1 MRRELLIGLL
11 GLAALAGCGDS
22 DSGSGAAAA
31 GGGET
36 VRVAE
41 ADGGE
46 RVLVDDAGAALY
58 TAEQEADGK
67 IRCTAGCLAFWLPLR
82 APASGAPTAAD
93 GVDGELGVI
102 ERDDG
107 TRQVTLDGT
116 PVYRFSDD
124 APGQVTGDGLEDD
137 FGGTTFTW
145 RVLAAGGED
154 ADDGGGGGPGGY
166 GY

>member
-11 GLAALAGCGDS
+11 GLAALAGGCG
-22 DSGSGAAAA
+22 GSGAAS

-41 ADGGE
+41 VDGR
-46 RVLVDDAGAALY
+46 RVLVDDRGSALY
-58 TAEQEADGK
+58 SADQEADGR
-67 IRCTAGCLAFWLPLR
+67 IRCTGDCLAFWLPLR

-93 GVDGELGVI
+93 GVTGKLGVV

-107 TRQVTLDGT
+107 SRQVALDGK
-116 PVYRFSDD
+116 PVYRFSED

-145 RVLAAGGED
+145 RVLSAGED
-154 ADDGGGGGPGGY
+154 ADDGGGDAPGGY
-166 GY
+166 SY

>member
-11 GLAALAGCGDS
+11 ALAVLAAGCGGSDS
-22 DSGSGAAAA
+22 DSGAAA

-41 ADGGE
+41 VGGD
-46 RVLVDDAGAALY
+46 RVLVDDGGAALY
-58 TAEQEADGK
+58 TADQEADGT
-67 IRCTAGCLAFWLPLR
+67 IRCTGDCLSFWLPLS
-82 APASGAPTAAD
+82 APASGEPTAAD

-107 TRQVTLDGT
+107 TRQVTLDGK
-116 PVYRFSDD
+116 PVYRFSED

-145 RVLAAGGED
+145 RVLAAG
-154 ADDGGGGGPGGY
+154 DDDDSGGSAPGGY
-166 GY
+166 SY